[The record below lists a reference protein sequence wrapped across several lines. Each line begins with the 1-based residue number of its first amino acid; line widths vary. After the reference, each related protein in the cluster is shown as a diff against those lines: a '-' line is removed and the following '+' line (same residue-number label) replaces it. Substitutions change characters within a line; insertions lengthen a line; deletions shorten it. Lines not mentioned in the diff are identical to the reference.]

1 MSDPFVKSKA
11 LMVAVTFWAVSS
23 LPAAGASAR
32 LETDG
37 LKAPGVATAL
47 HLAFQLPTLL
57 EGGVSPAEEDEAVQ
71 LETVRLRRLMVDLG
85 YLDADIS
92 VAHEDGQVVLK
103 PLPGRLYS
111 VGSIELKGVR
121 RSDFGPDVVSD
132 LAETVRDFVGRAAT
146 AEASE
151 SLVRR
156 IVERIGRQ
164 DFPLVRQ
171 RELTWKRGADGVA
184 AATLDLDTGPRL
196 HFGEVVFRGLRRLN
210 ETDIR
215 RAVPFR
221 PGDRYERALFEK
233 LRLNLSALKTVSDF
247 SIDLKDDGNGGLGMD
262 IRVHEA
268 PPDLSVLADAGWPA
282 LVSGL
287 AALVALAATQLAGQA
302 GVSRR
307 RLRPMVWAATACV
320 LTFAV
325 TVVPRLV
332 AFLS

>member
-32 LETDG
+32 LETEG
-37 LKAPGVATAL
+37 LTAPGVATAL
-47 HLAFQLPTLL
+47 HLAFQLPAVL
-57 EGGVSPAEEDEAVQ
+57 EGVASPAEEDEAVR
-71 LETVRLRRLMVDLG
+71 LEMARLRRLMVDLG
-85 YLDADIS
+85 YLDADINA
-92 VAHEDGQVVLK
+92 AHEDGQVVLK
-103 PLPGRLYS
+103 PLPGKLYS

-121 RSDFGPDVVSD
+121 RSDFGPEIVSD

-151 SLVRR
+151 TLIRR
-156 IVERIGRQ
+156 IIERIGRQ

-171 RELTWKRGADGVA
+171 RELTWTRGADGVA
-184 AATLDLDTGPRL
+184 AAVLDLDTGPRL

-210 ETDIR
+210 DADIR

-247 SIDLKDDGNGGLGMD
+247 SIDLKDDGDGGLGMD
-262 IRVHEA
+262 VRVHEA
-268 PPDLSVLADAGWPA
+268 PPDLSVLANTGWPA

-287 AALVALAATQLAGQA
+287 AALAALAATQLAGQA
-302 GVSRR
+302 GVSRK
-307 RLRPMVWAATACV
+307 RLRPLVWVAGACV

-332 AFLS
+332 DFLS